1 MPDSVPGPRFK
12 RAIDVAIG
20 LPLHARHIIFQRSW
34 GSATLARDRL
44 SRSPFPLVMSK
55 EGLTR
60 NPPARL
66 AASREDG

>member
-20 LPLHARHIIFQRSW
+20 LPLHARHIIFSEVW

-44 SRSPFPLVMSK
+44 SRSPFPVALARRAYP
-55 EGLTR
+55 ETH
-60 NPPARL
+60 PPRL
-66 AASREDG
+66 AAGREEG